1 MTEHRSR
8 QWVVTSGTVS
18 LPVRTRHDDDHA
30 EIEIE
35 IGAGDPART
44 VTATVLSCSDDAYV
58 VSVGGQS
65 MVVRLAPQASC
76 CHAMVGGEAFA
87 ATADSGAGDDSAGS
101 DEQAAT
107 ASGMDLDAL
116 SAPMPAT
123 VSAILVEPGSTV
135 EAGETLIRL
144 EAMKMEQAIR
154 APAAGRVTA
163 IACRV
168 GELVQPGRPL
178 VALEARPATDGKP
191 LG

>member
-8 QWVVTSGTVS
+8 QWIVTSGAVS
-18 LPVRTRHDDDHA
+18 LPVRTRHDDGHVT
-30 EIEIE
+30 IE
-35 IGAGDPART
+35 IGAADTART
-44 VTATVLSCSDDAYV
+44 VTATVLSSSDDAYI

-65 MVVRLAPQASC
+65 AVVRLAPHASC
-76 CHAMVGGEAFA
+76 CHAMVGGETF
-87 ATADSGAGDDSAGS
+87 TVMADSGAGSDSADS
-101 DEQAAT
+101 DEHAAT
-107 ASGMDLDAL
+107 ASGVDLDAL
-116 SAPMPAT
+116 GAPMPAT
-123 VSAILVEPGSTV
+123 VSAILVKPGSTV

-178 VALEARPATDGKP
+178 VALEARPTTDGKP
-191 LG
+191 HQ